1 MKLITKSSLTFI
13 SASVIFFLIG
23 SIVMYFSVRTIV
35 STNLNSV
42 LIDKKKE
49 IVLQSMST
57 ELNNYQ
63 SKNLIIEKS
72 NHVSNERFSDTVLIE
87 DSKYVLYRKLDFYLD
102 QNNKF
107 YKVTILES
115 QSRTDLL
122 ITKLVI
128 MILGLAFLF
137 FLILFFVNRHSIK
150 STLKV
155 FYNTIKKIE
164 KFDIN
169 TANNLK
175 LDSATTFEIR
185 KMNSVIQTMA
195 DSLKKDFESQK
206 EYIENVSHEIQTP
219 LSIINSKLDEL
230 IQSENLSKSQLEQIA
245 ILMESTNRLYK
256 INQALIFLTK
266 IDNRFYNEASNINLN
281 KLLIQQLEFFDDIIS
296 QRRVKLKLNTN
307 EELNIYMNKDLAE
320 SMISNLIRNAIVHN
334 NSRNQIHI
342 SISKNSFM
350 ISNTGEDLTFPESK
364 IFDRFKRSES
374 NKRSLG
380 IGLSVVRSI
389 CKLYSFNLSYTKDE
403 FHRFVIKFK

>member
-1 MKLITKSSLTFI
+1 M
-13 SASVIFFLIG
+13 
-23 SIVMYFSVRTIV
+23 
-35 STNLNSV
+35 
-42 LIDKKKE
+42 
-49 IVLQSMST
+49 
-57 ELNNYQ
+57 
-63 SKNLIIEKS
+63 
-72 NHVSNERFSDTVLIE
+72 IE
-87 DSKYVLYRKLDFYLD
+87 DNKYVLYRKLDFYLD

-115 QSRTDLL
+115 QNRTDLL

-128 MILGLAFLF
+128 MILGLAFFF

-155 FYNTIKKIE
+155 FYNTINKIE

-175 LDSATTFEIR
+175 LDSKTTYEIR

-230 IQSENLSKSQLEQIA
+230 IQSENLSKNQLEQIA
-245 ILMESTNRLYK
+245 VLMESTNRLYK

-281 KLLIQQLEFFDDIIS
+281 
-296 QRRVKLKLNTN
+296 
-307 EELNIYMNKDLAE
+307 
-320 SMISNLIRNAIVHN
+320 NL
-334 NSRNQIHI
+334 
-342 SISKNSFM
+342 
-350 ISNTGEDLTFPESK
+350 
-364 IFDRFKRSES
+364 
-374 NKRSLG
+374 
-380 IGLSVVRSI
+380 VVNR
-389 CKLYSFNLSYTKDE
+389 
-403 FHRFVIKFK
+403 